1 MIYFL
6 SDFLFSS
13 FTNITSFL
21 IILSWIPKRLLD
33 FLLEGLIL
41 SVLMHNILY
50 LIVLVI
56 MYLVNK
62 ISKIKVR
69 NEISFFTFFTYN
81 YLVFNIILWF
91 INKGSGNILFN
102 YFFNLVL
109 VYGSYKLIKPYIKL
123 NR

>member
-6 SDFLFSS
+6 GDFLLSS

-33 FLLEGLIL
+33 FLLEGFIL
-41 SVLMHNILY
+41 SILMHNILY
-50 LIVLVI
+50 LVVLMI

-62 ISKIKVR
+62 ISKIKLR

-109 VYGSYKLIKPYIKL
+109 VYGGYKLIKPYIKL
-123 NR
+123 K

>member
-41 SVLMHNILY
+41 SVLMHNVLY

-69 NEISFFTFFTYN
+69 NEISFFAFFTYN